1 MPKFPDW
8 DQARCFCR
16 VGFADGTHVWRAS
29 VATHLVSVVVRIL
42 CYTEEK
48 RDRRGGVSERTG
60 LDERKL
66 GKGIISSLGF
76 FHRRWHVTA

>member
-1 MPKFPDW
+1 M
-8 DQARCFCR
+8 
-16 VGFADGTHVWRAS
+16 WRAS

-76 FHRRWHVTA
+76 FHRRWHVTAWHRTQGAVERGGDKQSGLGFKAM